1 MHKTALATLLCAVL
15 PLSGCDRRPAASGA
29 APAAAV
35 ELKTEEQKTLYALG
49 LIVGRNVTPF
59 HLTPAELTIVQAGM
73 TDQILGRQPQVELEV
88 FGPRVNQLAIQRSRQ
103 RAESEKA
110 GAREF
115 LDKAAREEGARKLD
129 SGLIIK
135 TLRPGTGPS
144 PTAQDRVRV
153 HYHGTLT
160 SGAVFDSSVQR
171 GEPAEFPLRGVIP
184 CWTEGVQ
191 KMKVGEKAR
200 LVCPADLA
208 YGDEGRPPMVPGGA
222 TLIFEVELLDIVRGA
237 GAASEAE
244 KKPVAPA
251 RKPGAP
257 TKEPAEK

>member
-1 MHKTALATLLCAVL
+1 MHKTALAALVCAAL
-15 PLSGCDRRPAASGA
+15 PLSGCNRQPAASGS
-29 APAAAV
+29 APAV

-59 HLTPAELTIVQAGM
+59 NLTPAELAIVQAGM
-73 TDQILGRQPQVELEV
+73 RDQILGRQPQVELEV
-88 FGPRVNQLAIQRSRQ
+88 FGPRVNQLAMQRSRQ
-103 RAESEKA
+103 RAEREKA
-110 GAREF
+110 GAKDF
-115 LDKAAREEGARKLD
+115 LDRAAREEGARRLQ

-144 PTAQDRVRV
+144 PTAEDRVRV

-160 SGAVFDSSVQR
+160 NGAVFDSSVQR

-191 KMKVGEKAR
+191 QMKVGEKAR
-200 LVCPADLA
+200 LVCPSQLA

-237 GAASEAE
+237 TATPQGAKE
-244 KKPVAPA
+244 PA
-251 RKPGAP
+251 AG
-257 TKEPAEK
+257 TKEPAAAAKKPAAK